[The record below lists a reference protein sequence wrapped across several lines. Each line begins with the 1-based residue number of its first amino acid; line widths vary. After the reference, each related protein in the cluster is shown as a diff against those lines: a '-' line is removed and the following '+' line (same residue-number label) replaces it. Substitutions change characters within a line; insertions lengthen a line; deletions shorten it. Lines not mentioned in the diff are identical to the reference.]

1 MSERNQPLSPAAMPA
16 RFRDHRI
23 DFWRGLALVMIFIDH
38 VPGNVFEKL
47 TLRNF
52 GVSDSAEIFVFLS
65 GFSAAIAYFTKFM
78 GGAPVYASVRVYQ
91 RVGKLYM
98 AHVVTLV
105 GAIALYFGAAIWL
118 SDAHWTKVNGLDFFI
133 RDPVHAMVGL
143 ATLAYQIGYFNIL
156 PLYVVLLAGLPV
168 LMVLARRNLSMAF
181 SASFALYAIAHLG
194 GWALPNV
201 PEDGAWF
208 FDPFSWQLL
217 FTIGFIAGALY
228 SGREPVPF
236 NGAVYGLAVLVL
248 VAGAVIQ
255 FGQLWPLEGSLP
267 VPNFLYTFDKATL
280 ALPRMVHALALIY
293 VVAHLP
299 YGWIDARI
307 MRSGLANPLSRMGRH
322 SLPVFCFGALLS
334 VVGQVLERRTGG
346 TFAADAVI
354 IISGLGLQLGLAM
367 WLDLWKAITAPRPA
381 AGRAPAEAALA
392 RSAGR

>member
-1 MSERNQPLSPAAMPA
+1 MSERSQAFPQTAAPA

-23 DFWRGLALVMIFIDH
+23 DFWRGLALAMIFIDH

-47 TLRNF
+47 TIRNF

-65 GFSAAIAYFTKFM
+65 GFSAALAYFTKFA
-78 GGAPVYASVRVYQ
+78 GGAPVFASVRVYQ

-105 GAIALYFGAAIWL
+105 MAIALYFGAAMWL

-156 PLYVVLLAGLPV
+156 PLYVVLLSALPV
-168 LMVLARRNLSMAF
+168 LMVLAARNLSMAF

-201 PEDGAWF
+201 PADGAWF
-208 FDPFSWQLL
+208 FDPLSWQLL
-217 FTIGFIAGALY
+217 FTIGFIAGVLY
-228 SGREPVPF
+228 SGRQPVPF
-236 NGAVYGLAVLVL
+236 NAPVYGLAVLVL

-255 FGQLWPLEGSLP
+255 FGQFWPTDGALP
-267 VPNFLYTFDKATL
+267 LPAFLYTFDKATL

-299 YGWIDARI
+299 YRWVDERI
-307 MRSGLANPLSRMGRH
+307 MRSGFANPLSRMGRH

-334 VVGQVLERRTGG
+334 VAGQVIERRTGG
-346 TFAADAVI
+346 GFAADAVVI
-354 IISGLGLQLGLAM
+354 IAGLGLQLGLAM
-367 WLDLWKAITAPRPA
+367 WLDLWKAITAPRTA
-381 AGRAPAEAALA
+381 TARAPAEAAFA
-392 RSAGR
+392 RTAGQ